1 MTASAP
7 ARSDGAVSGSTVRN
21 TPWKPAPNPT
31 PATTVPMNSTAGDI
45 QTIASTTLATPTNS
59 ATAPSSATV
68 RGCRLRVR
76 NTVTPPLAARVNS
89 DSPPSTNEVEPDT
102 SRTRAGPSDP

>member
-1 MTASAP
+1 MTDRVP
-7 ARSDGAVSGSTVRN
+7 ARSVGAISGSTVRS

-31 PATTVPMNSTAGDI
+31 PATTVPTNSIAGDI
-45 QTIASTTLATPTNS
+45 QAIASTTLATPTNS

-68 RGCRLRVR
+68 RGCRLRISS
-76 NTVTPPLAARVNS
+76 TVTPPLAARVKS
-89 DSPPSTNEVEPDT
+89 DNPPSTNELEPDT